1 MLSLASVVA
10 GAIVLAQDPAP
21 SQGPEFGEASPIALV
36 IVVLLGLALVVLVR
50 SMSKHLK
57 KVPASFDTPRGGPDA
72 SDAGQP
78 VDAVP
83 PAEDSTG

>member
-1 MLSLASVVA
+1 M
-10 GAIVLAQDPAP
+10 LAQDPTP

-57 KVPASFDTPRGGPDA
+57 RVPASFEA
-72 SDAGQP
+72 QP
-78 VDAVP
+78 TELPTDQRPADVPP
-83 PAEDSTG
+83 PAEESHG